1 MGGVD
6 LLDCTLSEL
15 IPVIQ
20 GKKWYWPL
28 IINTLDIASVY
39 SWQVFRIVSEEP
51 VTPKS
56 YRRQIVGIL
65 IRGAHREIISVHS
78 RPAKCFRIPDEICFE
93 RVKHYAICCP
103 VRRCVLCGKNGKK
116 ACDKCKL
123 TLHLD
128 TCFQMFHER

>member
-15 IPVIQ
+15 IPVIR

-28 IINTLDIASVY
+28 IINTLDIASAY
-39 SWQVFRIVSEEP
+39 S
-51 VTPKS
+51 
-56 YRRQIVGIL
+56 RQIVGIL
-65 IRGAHREIISVHS
+65 IRGAHPEIISVHS

-103 VRRCVLCGKNGKK
+103 VRRCVLCGKNSKK